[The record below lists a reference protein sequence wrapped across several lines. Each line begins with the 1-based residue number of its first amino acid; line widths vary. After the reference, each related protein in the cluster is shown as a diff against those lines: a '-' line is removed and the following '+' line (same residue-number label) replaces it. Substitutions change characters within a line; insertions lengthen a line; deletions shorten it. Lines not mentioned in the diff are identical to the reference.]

1 MPGINEMIRR
11 MESVNMNETIQLAV
25 AGTVTEFEKLQ
36 KLQML
41 LGKDSNGGVIGKY
54 KNQKYARAKHA
65 INPLAGLGN
74 MDFRLTGDFYK
85 NFFTRLSSNAILI
98 SSTDKKTERLLKIN
112 KDVFG
117 LNSDSAKEYSI
128 SYIKP
133 EANKLIKRQMAGNG
147 NLA

>member
-25 AGTVTEFEKLQ
+25 AGTVGEYEKLQ

-41 LGKDSNGGVIGKY
+41 LGKDSSGGVIGKY

-74 MDFRLTGDFYK
+74 MDFKLTGDFYK
-85 NFFTRLSSNAILI
+85 QFFTRLGSNAVLI

-133 EANKLIKRQMAGNG
+133 EANNLIKRQLTGHVM
-147 NLA
+147 